1 MKANLI
7 FLVGVTSLSGPA
19 TIIAADG
26 QEVYSAYCAS
36 CHGIDGKAR
45 TPAGKKVRAKDLTE
59 SKLADGE
66 IEKQIVSGTQDAKG
80 NARMPSFKAKL
91 SPEEIEALI
100 SFVKSFR
107 R

>member
-1 MKANLI
+1 MLAVDAQEIYGAN
-7 FLVGVTSLSGPA
+7 
-19 TIIAADG
+19 
-26 QEVYSAYCAS
+26 CAS

-59 SKLADGE
+59 SKLADGD

-80 NARMPSFKAKL
+80 NARMPSFKGKL
-91 SPEEIEALI
+91 SPEEITALVA
-100 SFVKSFR
+100 FVKTLR